1 MGSRTR
7 KEKMMNPENIQI
19 FPSYKE
25 RFEEAVVRFIERE
38 TEKPSNEE
46 TIKILPEMA
55 HVLVAFWG
63 INRPSH

>member
-1 MGSRTR
+1 MGSRKR

-19 FPSYKE
+19 SPSYKE

-38 TEKPSNEE
+38 TEEPSNEE

-55 HVLVAFWG
+55 HTLVAFWG